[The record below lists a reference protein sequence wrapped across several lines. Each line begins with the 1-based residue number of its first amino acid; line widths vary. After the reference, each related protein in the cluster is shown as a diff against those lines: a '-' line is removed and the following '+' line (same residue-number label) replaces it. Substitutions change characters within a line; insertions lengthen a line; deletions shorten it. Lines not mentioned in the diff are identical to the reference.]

1 MTGQGTR
8 RQGSGSISTRNK
20 ENREEVPN
28 HLWVESRDGYLNTR
42 NHGNSPPSFLGV
54 MFWPIALGLKTPKT
68 LYFSWFWCPKKTWVS
83 STTIGGFWDRFLS
96 LGLKLSAS
104 RELPRVW
111 CVVLSPKIRPEKTK
125 KLQGALSMRISYQGC
140 VPPNLIH
147 SSQSRQLGSNSVMVW
162 ENRLV
167 HDSAAVIGE
176 TSVMT
181 GPLQVMTE
189 RPSLESALN
198 QELVTIV
205 TNLLKDCWWDPG
217 NSLFFQVQPIPVQQ
231 WIWMD
236 KRCTIWMD
244 KRCTT
249 TDAKAPTN
257 KTIMKG

>member
-28 HLWVESRDGYLNTR
+28 HLWVESRDGYLDTR
-42 NHGNSPPSFLGV
+42 NHGNPPPSFLGV
-54 MFWPIALGLKTPKT
+54 MLWAIALGLKTPKT

-181 GPLQVMTE
+181 GHDWKAKLRISFESGVGNHSHQPLEGLLVGPRQFPFFFRYNQYLFNNE
-189 RPSLESALN
+189 YEWIKGALH
-198 QELVTIV
+198 EWIKAA
-205 TNLLKDCWWDPG
+205 LLPMQK
-217 NSLFFQVQPIPVQQ
+217 QQPTRQ
-231 WIWMD
+231 
-236 KRCTIWMD
+236 
-244 KRCTT
+244 
-249 TDAKAPTN
+249 
-257 KTIMKG
+257 